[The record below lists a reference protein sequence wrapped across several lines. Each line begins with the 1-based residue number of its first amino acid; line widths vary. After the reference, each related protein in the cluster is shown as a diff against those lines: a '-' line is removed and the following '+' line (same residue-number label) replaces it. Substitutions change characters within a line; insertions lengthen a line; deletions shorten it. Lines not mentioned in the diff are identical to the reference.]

1 MTIPPANANPYFETD
16 ASGWTATGGSAVRS
30 TAQAHEGVA
39 SLLLTPTGSA
49 SIASVECTPVVG
61 VLPGSQW
68 RADVWVRC
76 AVSRSIS
83 LQINWY
89 TSAGVYINSTVPV
102 PATPGVGV
110 WTALTTTQL
119 VPSTAGRASVNVF
132 MGSTPTSGS
141 LLHVDEAMIRPAGLL
156 TATPEPGNNP
166 PRIRLDL
173 EYIGATE
180 ATIVRSDPDGQ
191 QIPVRLADP
200 ATLDGSNQWV
210 GYDYES
216 WFGEPTS
223 YAATADA
230 PVISGTVTLDVPDIW
245 LRHPGVPDLSLPI
258 DFQGE
263 GEPTRTVTRSV
274 QQPLGRATPIVV
286 TDGRR
291 RARNG
296 QITIRTA
303 TDAEHEALLALLD
316 DTTPLLLDVPTA
328 VPFGPKVRHV
338 WLSIGD
344 LTERRRQVDYAPDPN
359 RVWSAPYDEVGRP
372 AGGIQ
377 AQRTY
382 ATVLAESATYQDVL
396 TRYATYTELLTGV

>member
-1 MTIPPANANPYFETD
+1 MTIPPANSNPYFEVD

-39 SLLLTPTGSA
+39 SLLLTPTGAA
-49 SIASVECTPVVG
+49 SISAVECTPVVG
-61 VLPGSQW
+61 VQPGSQW
-68 RADVWVRC
+68 RADAWVRC
-76 AVSRSIS
+76 AVSRQIS

-89 TSAGVYINSTVPV
+89 TPAGVYISSTVPV
-102 PATPGVGV
+102 SATPGVGV

-119 VPSTAGRASVNVF
+119 VPDTAGRASVNVF
-132 MGSTPTSGS
+132 MGSTPTAGS

-166 PRIRLDL
+166 PRVRLDL

-180 ATIVRSDPDGQ
+180 ATVVRSDPDGQ

-216 WFGEPTS
+216 WFGASTV
-223 YAATADA
+223 YTATADA
-230 PVISGTVTLDVPDIW
+230 PVISAAVILDVPDVW

-263 GEPTRTVTRSV
+263 GEPTRAVIRSV

-291 RARNG
+291 RAKSG

-303 TDAEHEALLALLD
+303 TDAEHEALLALFD
-316 DTTPLLLDVPTA
+316 DTTPLLLDVPPA
-328 VPFGPKVRHV
+328 LSYGPTLRHQY
-338 WLSIGD
+338 LSLGD
-344 LTERRRQVDYAPDPN
+344 LSERRRQGDYYPDPN
-359 RVWSAPYDEVGRP
+359 RIWNAPYDVVGRP
-372 AGGIQ
+372 AGGVQ

-396 TRYATYTELLTGV
+396 TRYTTYTELLTGV